1 VRSPPDRNF
10 QEYVNGGLDIL
21 TAELSGTV
29 DYAEQLLLMLR
40 LQKETGQSDREFDLS
55 RFL

>member
-1 VRSPPDRNF
+1 
-10 QEYVNGGLDIL
+10 VNGGLDIL
-21 TAELSGTV
+21 TAELSSKV
-29 DYAEQLLLMLR
+29 DYAEQLLMMLR